1 MKKQYF
7 APQTEIVY
15 VCSESLLTTVS
26 NTSAAQGSDAYS
38 RESDWDE

>member
-7 APQTEIVY
+7 APQTEVVN
-15 VCSESLLTTVS
+15 VCTDNLLTTVS
-26 NTSAAQGSDAYS
+26 ETPAAQGSDAYS